1 VAELDEKFRR
11 RFPHLSRELGGP
23 GTIRI
28 DAVRSSF
35 EEAEKVAST
44 FEGYEPTVIDFI
56 RRCETE
62 EQALEIIDFM
72 ERRGEITQD
81 YAKRLRNQLIKL
93 GVRSFGERKMPGY
106 YHKSGRV

>member
-1 VAELDEKFRR
+1 MELK
-11 RFPHLSRELGGP
+11 GP

-28 DAVRSSF
+28 NAIRSSF
-35 EEAEKVAST
+35 EEAEKVASA

-72 ERRGEITQD
+72 EKRGEITQD
-81 YAKRLRNQLIKL
+81 YAKRLKNQLAKL
-93 GVRSFGERKMPGY
+93 GVRSFGEQKKPGY
-106 YHKSGRV
+106 YERNRL